1 MSTIL
6 IIPRRGYLTELTY
19 CFCHH
24 LINKG
29 KFELRFGDRHKEKS
43 FDSFKC
49 SIVSSFLN
57 KKPTNKVYNFLLNGM
72 YIELYDIEK
81 LIAWKNGKAPRPF
94 LNIGLDFKNKLRPAW
109 QEWLTIR
116 GHRGLN
122 LKSIAYF
129 KNLARV
135 YLYS

>member
-6 IIPRRGYLTELTY
+6 IIPKRGYLTELTY
-19 CFCHH
+19 CFCNH
-24 LINKG
+24 LLNKG
-29 KFELRFGDRHKEKS
+29 KFEMIWRDDDSVERFKS
-43 FDSFKC
+43 

-57 KKPTNKVYNFLLNGM
+57 KKPSNETYKFILNRMYHEIYN
-72 YIELYDIEK
+72 IEL
-81 LIAWKNGKAPRPF
+81 LIAWKNMKPPRPDV
-94 LNIGLDFKNKLRPAW
+94 NIGSDFKNKLRPAW
-109 QEWLTIR
+109 QEWLAIR

-129 KNLARV
+129 KNLARI